1 PSSTLFPYTTLFRSQ
16 AHDDRLGRT
25 GWLDRASKPER
36 NANFYSENT
45 EGALGVPLSASAGSN
60 PTTPATQCDLN
71 GAGSAFWKVRDIPED
86 RKSTRLNS
94 SHRT

>member
-1 PSSTLFPYTTLFRSQ
+1 MTVRGTSAIVVNGLARADEPPRQ

-45 EGALGVPLSASAGSN
+45 DGALGVPLSASAGSN
-60 PTTPATQCDLN
+60 PTTPAMQCDLN
-71 GAGSAFWKVRDIPED
+71 GAGSAFWKVRDIPD
-86 RKSTRLNS
+86 G
-94 SHRT
+94 